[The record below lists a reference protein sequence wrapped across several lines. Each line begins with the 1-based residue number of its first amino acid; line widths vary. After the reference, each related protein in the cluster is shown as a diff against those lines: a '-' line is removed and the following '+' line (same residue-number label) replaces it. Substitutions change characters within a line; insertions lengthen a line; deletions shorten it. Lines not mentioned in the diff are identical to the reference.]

1 LNTAHA
7 AANGTFSVSGSDLLF
22 TYNHNTG
29 NISNTNDTGLT
40 YIPAPGTIT
49 QSVAGVDHPA
59 LNAVTAVSHVAGAA
73 SATLDGADM
82 TLENGIFKITSGN
95 ARGIHITASGNNSA
109 SIYVGKSLFDT
120 LKDFSDSVVKT
131 NSDIDKKVGRY
142 NSDIA
147 DYNEQLTALETRME
161 NERARYIEQFT
172 AMETAVSSF
181 KETGSIIDNLME
193 SWKASLS

>member
-1 LNTAHA
+1 
-7 AANGTFSVSGSDLLF
+7 
-22 TYNHNTG
+22 
-29 NISNTNDTGLT
+29 
-40 YIPAPGTIT
+40 
-49 QSVAGVDHPA
+49 
-59 LNAVTAVSHVAGAA
+59 
-73 SATLDGADM
+73 M

-147 DYNEQLTALETRME
+147 DYNEQLTALETGWKM
-161 NERARYIEQFT
+161 NARGILSSSQQWKLLS
-172 AMETAVSSF
+172 AVSRKPAQS
-181 KETGSIIDNLME
+181 SII
-193 SWKASLS
+193 